1 MSEIINE
8 NWNIE
13 FKTRLDDI
21 SYDWK
26 IFFSKKQFFQ
36 DKINFSDEVAT
47 DYICEVIGNLNDST
61 KCIDEF
67 IKFSEADE
75 ENNLHKNILL
85 HIGFLQSLYVQQD
98 LLTHLLEIF
107 VLNEN
112 IKSVKKDFR
121 DDRKTIRCLR
131 NKLVGHPISKDGGT
145 LQTSVFWSNK
155 TDSHTIRFREYPKG
169 KFDQHNDQQ
178 YNVFDLMS
186 EHEEYMKKYLDI
198 VLERMNS
205 IKKLYLTET
214 EKYITMNDDDL
225 FKELDILENNYLSS
239 FDKSNDIYQY
249 DYIRYA
255 NDKQK
260 QSDDKYGFYKKK
272 CLQRIR
278 DSFIGSHN
286 IKIEDLP
293 FEQKDFGLL
302 PQYVDNSMKVVV
314 DMSLQSLEAIQS
326 IKNFVDNLN
335 KMYFDS
341 KDENNSE
348 KLHSLLDDMK
358 DYFESKDKAEYC
370 IAYVM
375 LDNELREFNKLL
387 QNKEGYL

>member
-1 MSEIINE
+1 MSEVINK

-26 IFFSKKQFFQ
+26 MLFSKKQFFLS
-36 DKINFSDEVAT
+36 KINFSKDLAT
-47 DYICEVIGNLNDST
+47 GYILDLIGNLEDST
-61 KCIDEF
+61 NCIDEF

-75 ENNLHKNILL
+75 KNNLHKNILL

-98 LLTHLLEIF
+98 LLYYLLEIF
-107 VLNEN
+107 VPNED
-112 IKSVKKDFR
+112 IDSVKKDFR
-121 DDRKTIRCLR
+121 NDRKSIRDLR
-131 NKLVGHPISKDGGT
+131 NKLVGHPISKDKGT

-155 TDSHTIRFREYPKG
+155 TDLHTIRFREYPKG
-169 KFDQHNDQQ
+169 EFDQYNNQQ
-178 YNVFDLMS
+178 YNVFDLVS
-186 EHEEYMKKYLDI
+186 EHEEYMSKYLDM

-214 EKYITMNDDDL
+214 ETFIEMNDADL
-225 FKELDILENNYLSS
+225 FSQLDELENNYLSG
-239 FDKSNDIYQY
+239 FDTSDSIYQY
-249 DYIRYA
+249 KYIRYA

-272 CLQRIR
+272 FLQRIR
-278 DSFIGSHN
+278 NSFIGSHN
-286 IKIEDLP
+286 IRVENSTV
-293 FEQKDFGLL
+293 QKDFSLL
-302 PQYVDNSMKVVV
+302 PLYIDHSMVDVEYMNM
-314 DMSLQSLEAIQS
+314 QSLDSIQS
-326 IKNFVDNLN
+326 MTSIDNLN
-335 KMYFDS
+335 KGDFDS

-348 KLHSLLDDMK
+348 KLQSILDDMK
-358 DYFESKDKAEYC
+358 NYFERKDKAEYY

-387 QNKEGYL
+387 QNKEGSLR